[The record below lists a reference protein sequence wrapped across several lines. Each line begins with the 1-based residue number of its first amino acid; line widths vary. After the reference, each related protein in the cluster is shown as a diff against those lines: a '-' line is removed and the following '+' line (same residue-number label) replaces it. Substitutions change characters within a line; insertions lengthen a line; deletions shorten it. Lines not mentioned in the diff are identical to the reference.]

1 MHQALQETLRAVAEP
16 GLTAAER
23 QSFPQLDAA
32 IEDAVQTVLRALDLL
47 DGEPPV
53 RRRRQRKSVR
63 ERQQLARFC
72 RRQLMRLVDLRTRV
86 SWHALDT
93 PGALTQAVQP
103 PPRWF
108 RSTPTKTRDPMR
120 PESPSAL
127 WALPSETGRSVVS
140 EAVPV

>member
-1 MHQALQETLRAVAEP
+1 VVAES
-16 GLTAAER
+16 GVTAAER
-23 QSFPQLDAA
+23 QSFPQLDSA
-32 IEDAVQTVLRALDLL
+32 IESAVQTVLRALDLL
-47 DGEPPV
+47 DGEPHA
-53 RRRRQRKSVR
+53 RRRRQSKAARD
-63 ERQQLARFC
+63 RQQTARFC

-108 RSTPTKTRDPMR
+108 RSAPTATGDQMR
-120 PESPSAL
+120 RESPSAL
-127 WALPSETGRSVVS
+127 RALPSEPSRPVVS